1 LHPAYKQDHFRRA
14 KWEPEWIAV
23 AEDLLREEWE
33 KYYKPKTT
41 PKKSTAG
48 PPADSGRRSAQ
59 ASTAAMFDAIA
70 PTSAASTSDP
80 LEVYLASPPN
90 PAVSD
95 PLAHWNALLGSKSD
109 APLARFALDYLS
121 VPGESS

>member
-1 LHPAYKQDHFRRA
+1 MLTDVRNAALHQNLK
-14 KWEPEWIAV
+14 
-23 AEDLLREEWE
+23 
-33 KYYKPKTT
+33 
-41 PKKSTAG
+41 
-48 PPADSGRRSAQ
+48 
-59 ASTAAMFDAIA
+59 AMFDAIA

-121 VPGESS
+121 VPGESSDAGLPIYS